1 MWEMGN
7 ASVPDIF
14 SPRYPRC
21 LLSAAMVAD
30 MVGNS
35 MLFLPAPMVR
45 ERGAA
50 LLALAP

>member
-14 SPRYPRC
+14 SPRCPRY

-35 MLFLPAPMVR
+35 VLSLPTPMVL
-45 ERGAA
+45 ESGTA